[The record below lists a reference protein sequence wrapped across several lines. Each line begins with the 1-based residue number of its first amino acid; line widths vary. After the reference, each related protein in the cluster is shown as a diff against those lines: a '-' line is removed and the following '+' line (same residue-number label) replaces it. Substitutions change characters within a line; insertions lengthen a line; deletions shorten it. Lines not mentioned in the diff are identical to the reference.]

1 MFINAKLILQ
11 EVINWII
18 ITRGR
23 YRKSYKLEGD
33 YPELL
38 SHVSSKKEIEYQIY
52 AELYYDRN
60 EV

>member
-23 YRKSYKLEGD
+23 YRKSYKLEGK
-33 YPELL
+33 YPEFF
-38 SHVSSKKEIEYQIY
+38 SHASSKIF
-52 AELYYDRN
+52 AELYYDSY

>member
-18 ITRGR
+18 ITRSR
-23 YRKSYKLEGD
+23 YRKSYKLEGK
-33 YPELL
+33 YPEFF
-38 SHVSSKKEIEYQIY
+38 SHASSKKEIAYQIF
-52 AELYYDRN
+52 AELYYDSN